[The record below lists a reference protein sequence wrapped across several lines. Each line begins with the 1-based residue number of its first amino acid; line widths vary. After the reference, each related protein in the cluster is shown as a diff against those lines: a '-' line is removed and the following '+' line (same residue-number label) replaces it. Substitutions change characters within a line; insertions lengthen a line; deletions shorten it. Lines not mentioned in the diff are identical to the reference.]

1 MVFWTGGEEKKKRI
15 SSRQKQNFRP
25 IVLFLQFEL
34 STMAFESSSV
44 MSIRSRHSVSLRRS
58 RSLKPIED
66 PPTPP
71 TDKLL
76 AELLKF
82 RIDGRTINARNVNE
96 LYPDLDRLLLRCL
109 QTGDCRQLDN
119 RLRRNLKAQYLL
131 ITGKHINISV
141 LSQTQDILDRLV
153 SMGATLGE

>member
-1 MVFWTGGEEKKKRI
+1 MNESEREKKNSNQTETKL
-15 SSRQKQNFRP
+15 QANCP
-25 IVLFLQFEL
+25 VAALQFDP
-34 STMAFESSSV
+34 STMAQECSSIMSV
-44 MSIRSRHSVSLRRS
+44 RSRHSLSLRRS
-58 RSLKPIED
+58 RSLKPIDD
-66 PPTPP
+66 PPPPP

-96 LYPDLDRLLLRCL
+96 LYPDLERLLLRCL

-131 ITGKHINISV
+131 ITEKHINISV

-153 SMGATLGE
+153 GMGATLGK